1 MPKGATPLDFAY
13 RIHSAVGNQCVGAKI
28 NGKIVPLDTPL
39 ATGDRVEI
47 LTSASSKGPGTDWL
61 RICKT
66 PQAKAKIRQFLKKEL
81 RQENLALGREMI
93 EHECARRGVR
103 LGDLAKPENYEG
115 MLKKYGFAEFDD
127 ICCAVGYGGMAAQ
140 YVVSRLVEEQ
150 RSREAPALPP
160 IPEEIPDV
168 ADEKQLSQRR
178 ANHGIVLTDNEDLD
192 FPIHFARCCSPV
204 PGDEIVGYI
213 CLGDITLYSSFGYVA
228 EIIEKRGYRV
238 DFIPGVS
245 SISAAAAKSHTV
257 LAQGN
262 EKLLIMTSSALRDK
276 DDPLSID
283 ANKAIVKL
291 DKHYGRLWKRM
302 QESDEY
308 DAVLCERVGLENERI
323 ISPLEANTNPSYLSL
338 ALIRKK
344 DKGTI

>member
-1 MPKGATPLDFAY
+1 VHRLAIDMSAPEPERRRAY
-13 RIHSAVGNQCVGAKI
+13 LEAANRIERH
-28 NGKIVPLDTPL
+28 
-39 ATGDRVEI
+39 I
-47 LTSASSKGPGTDWL
+47 L
-61 RICKT
+61 
-66 PQAKAKIRQFLKKEL
+66 
-81 RQENLALGREMI
+81 
-93 EHECARRGVR
+93 
-103 LGDLAKPENYEG
+103 
-115 MLKKYGFAEFDD
+115 
-127 ICCAVGYGGMAAQ
+127 
-140 YVVSRLVEEQ
+140 
-150 RSREAPALPP
+150 
-160 IPEEIPDV
+160 
-168 ADEKQLSQRR
+168 ADE
-178 ANHGIVLTDNEDLD
+178 IM
-192 FPIHFARCCSPV
+192 
-204 PGDEIVGYI
+204 GYI

-262 EKLLIMTSSALRDK
+262 ERLLIMTSSALRDK

-344 DKGTI
+344 DKDTI